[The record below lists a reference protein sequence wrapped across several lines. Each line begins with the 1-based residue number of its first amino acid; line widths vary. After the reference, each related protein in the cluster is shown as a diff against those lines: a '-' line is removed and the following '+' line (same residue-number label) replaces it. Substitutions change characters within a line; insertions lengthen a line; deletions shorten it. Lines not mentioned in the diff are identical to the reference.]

1 MISRTL
7 FLSVGFAI
15 TALAGIAAAQAP
27 ATPAPP
33 AGFKRTE
40 LGRHDISNPN
50 HEEVLAR
57 ADLSPGVSA
66 PKHTHPGEEVGY
78 VLVGEVTVE
87 IEGAAPVKLKAG
99 DNFFVP
105 ANTPHLARN
114 LSKAPASILSTY
126 ILEKGKPL
134 ATPVAA
140 PAK

>member
-1 MISRTL
+1 MTSRTL

-15 TALAGIAAAQAP
+15 AALAGGVHFVSAQA
-27 ATPAPP
+27 P

-40 LGRHDISNPN
+40 LGRHDISNAG

-57 ADLSPGVSA
+57 ADLSPGAAA

-78 VLVGEVTVE
+78 VLAGEVTVE
-87 IEGAAPVKLKAG
+87 IAGSAPMKLKAG

-105 ANTPHLARN
+105 ANTVHAARN
-114 LSKAPASILSTY
+114 DSKAPASILSTY

-134 ATPVAA
+134 ATPAA
-140 PAK
+140 K